1 MSAVGGGTCNWTYS
15 GVNPDHW
22 AMEESNDGGVTWL
35 SIGNVAGSVRTFTGW
50 DPGYLGRLRG
60 EDSSNNQVNATSNVV
75 SIT

>member
-1 MSAVGGGTCNWTYS
+1 
-15 GVNPDHW
+15 
-22 AMEESNDGGVTWL
+22 MEESNDGGVTWL